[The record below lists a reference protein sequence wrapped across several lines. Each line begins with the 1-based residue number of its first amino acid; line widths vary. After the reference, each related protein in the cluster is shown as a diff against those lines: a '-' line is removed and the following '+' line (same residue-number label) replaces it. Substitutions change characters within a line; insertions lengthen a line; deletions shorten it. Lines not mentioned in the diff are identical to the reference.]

1 MNNILFYTISDTFN
15 ITNFTA
21 NIFRYA
27 LDPYLSLFGNIT
39 WGFIFGFVGAAI
51 YVNNKSL
58 PTIFGYLIIVGVIFS
73 VILPSAIY
81 SIFALITAL
90 IGTIILYRVLVE
102 RR

>member
-1 MNNILFYTISDTFN
+1 MNNILLYTISDTFN

-73 VILPSAIY
+73 VILPAAIY
-81 SIFALITAL
+81 SIFALITAI
-90 IGTIILYRVLVE
+90 IGTTILYEVLVE
-102 RR
+102 KR